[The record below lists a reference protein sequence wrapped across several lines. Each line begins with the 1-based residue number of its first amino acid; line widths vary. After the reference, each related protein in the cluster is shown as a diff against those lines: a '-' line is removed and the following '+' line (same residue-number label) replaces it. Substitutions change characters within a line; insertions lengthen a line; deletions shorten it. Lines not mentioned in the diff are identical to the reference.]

1 MKKLLAPLVLL
12 MALMVGSL
20 GHAQSEGFGIYSGYP
35 EWIGV
40 QTQTGGLRL
49 GAGLSFLG
57 IGGSADLVLGKQSL
71 GTTNLDLS
79 WYYGAGVSAGV
90 WLFLA
95 GQVYVFPHGLV
106 GLEWDPT
113 AMGLTGMKF
122 YTEFQVGAGISLPGG
137 IYPDFN
143 SRVGLIFK

>member
-12 MALMVGSL
+12 MALAVGSL
-20 GHAQSEGFGIYSGYP
+20 GQAQSDGFGIYSGYP

-40 QTQTGGLRL
+40 QTQNSNLRL
-49 GAGLSFLG
+49 GAGLGFFG
-57 IGGSADLVLGKQSL
+57 IGAGADLILGKQSL
-71 GTTNLDLS
+71 GSTNLDLS
-79 WYYGAGVSAGV
+79 WYYGAGVSAGF

-95 GQVYVFPHGLV
+95 GQIYIFPHGLV

-113 AMGLTGMKF
+113 AFGITGMKF
-122 YTEFQVGAGISLPGG
+122 YTELQIGAGINIPGG
-137 IYPDFN
+137 FFPDFN